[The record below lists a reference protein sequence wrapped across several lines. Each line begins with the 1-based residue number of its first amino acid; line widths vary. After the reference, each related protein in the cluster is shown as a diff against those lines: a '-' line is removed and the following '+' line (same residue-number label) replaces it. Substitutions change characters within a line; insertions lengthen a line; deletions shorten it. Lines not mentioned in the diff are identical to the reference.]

1 MKFWL
6 GSVVAYVALLCVAP
20 IEADVLSVSKL
31 NQVGF
36 LKDEIFLLPDG
47 SEVIGKVVSMV
58 DYASLVY
65 YEGLCTINCLTFF
78 NFWGG
83 IFGYKIAKILYE

>member
-6 GSVVAYVALLCVAP
+6 GSVVAYVAYVALLCVAP

-65 YEGLCTINCLTFF
+65 YEGITKVNSYSLIVMGLFS
-78 NFWGG
+78 W
-83 IFGYKIAKILYE
+83 